1 MTRGTRLLLAVVIGG
16 VVLTLA
22 TLGAAAAAV
31 YHGGTVVVEIEEQGN
46 HFQVQLPAGLVRAAI
61 ALAPASAL
69 EEVAEELEPWIPALD
84 AGWREFRDAPDFV
97 LLEVVSGDESVRVEK
112 TGSKLLVIVD
122 SPDAQVRVGVPLGTV
137 GSLLHKLDS

>member
-1 MTRGTRLLLAVVIGG
+1 MTRGSRLLLAVVIGG

-22 TLGAAAAAV
+22 TLGAGAAAV
-31 YHGGTVVVEIEEQGN
+31 YRAGSVAVDIEEDGN

-61 ALAPASAL
+61 ALAPDSAL
-69 EEVAEELEPWIPALD
+69 QEAAQELEPWIPALD
-84 AGWREFRDAPDFV
+84 AGWRELGDAPDFV
-97 LLEVVSGDESVRVEK
+97 LLDIVSDGERILVEK

-122 SPDAQVRVGVPLGTV
+122 TQETQIRVGVPLGTV